1 MNIKKIMAATLA
13 CALSMSF
20 VSMTAVMAMDS
31 GDVYDDDDN
40 SFVDVS
46 VSGETTPNWSIQT
59 GDTILPAK
67 TFYVALGT
75 DTTLLNVASGRKAE
89 ARYVADK
96 DYFSFKLKK
105 DTNSKYIK
113 NVTVEEAKRIAGV
126 RANFLKFEL
135 NDYLGVDDIKT
146 DGTITFTARKNW
158 NDAKVA
164 SPNNWNAKDVITMD
178 YTLWLSNDPAN
189 NDDTIDAGDRFYFS
203 PEKNETNTLIWGGDR
218 DIAALRFEA
227 DNDAAKFY
235 ARLSTKVA
243 AELWEEYGDPA
254 DAELWCYDFV
264 NHPSIP
270 ATSRATLT
278 LGIPWSED
286 EAYAPAPEDCFIYSY
301 VDGELTDVT
310 ESFSYSDDAEEIPG
324 WSIKTRTLGTYI
336 VSDTELEIGGYEE
349 TTEEEEP
356 TLDDPTTD
364 ENETVEPI
372 KPIPN
377 TGSSDMVNV
386 AVVAAVVSL
395 AAAGAVAFRK
405 AK

>member
-1 MNIKKIMAATLA
+1 MNFKKILAATLA

-20 VSMTAVMAMDS
+20 ISMTAVMAMDT
-31 GDVYDDDDN
+31 GAVYDDDEDVF
-40 SFVDVS
+40 SDVS
-46 VSGETTPNWSIQT
+46 VTGENSKNWSIKT
-59 GDTILPAK
+59 DDTILPAK
-67 TFYVALGT
+67 TFYVSLGEDNALLYVG
-75 DTTLLNVASGRKAE
+75 DNRAE
-89 ARYVADK
+89 SRYVVDK

-105 DTNSKYIK
+105 DTNSKYVK
-113 NVTVEEAKRIAGV
+113 NVTVEDAKKIDDQ
-126 RANFLKFEL
+126 RANFLKFVL
-135 NDYLGVDDIKT
+135 NDYTGVDDVKT
-146 DGTITFTARKNW
+146 DGTITFTARKN
-158 NDAKVA
+158 A
-164 SPNNWNAKDVITMD
+164 SAEKNVGPLNTWQVKDVLTIN
-178 YTLWLSNDPAN
+178 YTLWLSNDAAE
-189 NDDTIDAGDRFYFS
+189 NDDTIDAGDRFYFNPS
-203 PEKNETNTLIWGGDR
+203 KNESNVLIWGGDR

-254 DAELWCYDFV
+254 DAELWSYDFV

-278 LGIPWSED
+278 LGLPWNDD

-301 VDGELTDVT
+301 VDGELNDITD
-310 ESFSYSDDAEEIPG
+310 SFSYSDDAEEIPG

-336 VSDTELEIGGYEE
+336 ISDTELDIGGYDDDIDD
-349 TTEEEEP
+349 EP
-356 TLDDPTTD
+356 VLDDPD
-364 ENETVEPI
+364 VDVDNVEPA